1 MCVVGTL
8 TSLVGQFIGHDEI
21 SLGQVRFP
29 LVRET
34 SPSQHPAAVTSEAM
48 ISPAALR
55 ALLAEPDTQKRI
67 RAVVSS
73 RVRSGTPDAVRDD
86 IVQQANLALL
96 QSPSRPRS
104 PKRALAWLSA
114 VTQRQVANYF
124 RARAAEARWLELDDD
139 PDARPDERE
148 SREFVAPEDP
158 WMIAPWLAQAV
169 TANPR
174 DQETLEFLLY
184 KAESRKTYEEVAA
197 DHALGAKALV
207 GRVVQFKKKYLP
219 RHQRRRRNVAL
230 ALLAGALT
238 LAFLGSLFWY
248 PQPEAA
254 KPAPPRPPSVAP

>member
-124 RARAAEARWLELDDD
+124 RARAAEASNVGKMIFAAGVKDMISAVRTL
-139 PDARPDERE
+139 ARD
-148 SREFVAPEDP
+148 
-158 WMIAPWLAQAV
+158 
-169 TANPR
+169 
-174 DQETLEFLLY
+174 
-184 KAESRKTYEEVAA
+184 
-197 DHALGAKALV
+197 LGAEESDV
-207 GRVVQFKKKYLP
+207 RTNY
-219 RHQRRRRNVAL
+219 
-230 ALLAGALT
+230 
-238 LAFLGSLFWY
+238 
-248 PQPEAA
+248 
-254 KPAPPRPPSVAP
+254 